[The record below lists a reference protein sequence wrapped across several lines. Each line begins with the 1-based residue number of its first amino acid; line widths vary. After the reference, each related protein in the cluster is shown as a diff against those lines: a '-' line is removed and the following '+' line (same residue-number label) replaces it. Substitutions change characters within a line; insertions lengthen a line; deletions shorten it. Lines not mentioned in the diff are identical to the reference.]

1 VIPLICRIYNRS
13 RLIDLENKLV
23 VTSGDWGEEHYGGGG
38 VRGTSHWDQLATRMY
53 YTTWGIWLIFIITVN
68 EI

>member
-1 VIPLICRIYNRS
+1 M
-13 RLIDLENKLV
+13 